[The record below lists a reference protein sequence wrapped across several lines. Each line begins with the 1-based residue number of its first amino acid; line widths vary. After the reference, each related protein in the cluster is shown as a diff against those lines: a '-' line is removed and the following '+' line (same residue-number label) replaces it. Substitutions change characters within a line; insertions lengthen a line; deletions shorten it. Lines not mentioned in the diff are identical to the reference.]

1 MAEISFAGRVAIVTG
16 AGGGIGRE
24 HALELARRGAK
35 VLVNDLGGDTAGRG
49 GSPDMAEAVVEEIRQ
64 AGGTAIVNAD
74 SVADTD
80 GANRMVAQT
89 IEAFGKVDIL
99 INNAGIWRGFFIEE
113 LSDEDWDAALAT
125 HLTGSFK
132 TTRAVWPHMKA
143 QGYGRLVYTASSAG
157 MFGMPMVGGYGAAK
171 AGVAGLM
178 HVAALEGEEHG
189 ILSNAIMPNGLSR
202 MAAQAGQDW
211 ADRMGSEGMSEA
223 PECGNSMNVEFN
235 MPIALYLASEQ
246 CSATHGLYSQC
257 LGRIAKLQLALGS
270 GWQSHRQSA
279 MSVEDVQ
286 DHWEEI
292 CGTPEGFFMPHTATE
307 ELAFVLARD
316 GIDS

>member
-1 MAEISFAGRVAIVTG
+1 MADISFEGRVAIVTG

-24 HALELARRGAK
+24 HALELARRGAR

-49 GSPDMAEAVVEEIRQ
+49 GSPAMAEAVAAEICQ
-64 AGGTAIVNAD
+64 AGGQAIANAD

-80 GANRMVAQT
+80 GAKRMVARAV
-89 IEAFGKVDIL
+89 EEFGKVDIL
-99 INNAGIWRGFFIEE
+99 INNAGIWRGFFIED
-113 LSDEDWDAALAT
+113 LSDEDWDAVLAT

-157 MFGMPMVGGYGAAK
+157 LFGMPMVGGYGAAK

-178 HVAALEGEEHG
+178 HVAALEGAEHG

-211 ADRMGSEGMSEA
+211 IDLMGSQDMTEA
-223 PECGNSMNVEFN
+223 PEYGNSMNVEFN

-257 LGRIAKLQLALGS
+257 LGRIAKLQLAVGP
-270 GWQSHRQSA
+270 GWQSHRQSV

-286 DHWEEI
+286 EHWEEI
-292 CGTPEGFFMPHTATE
+292 CSAPEGFVMPRTASE
-307 ELAFVLARD
+307 ELGFVLAAD
-316 GIDS
+316 GIGK